1 MLRIL
6 TCLVTN
12 WFLATYFPSTQSH
25 FTFEY
30 SETPP
35 GGRLVD
41 NRQDDLSALSF
52 SAHEI
57 DVLVLAEYCVHL
69 VLLIVTGLGDKDGE

>member
-35 GGRLVD
+35 E
-41 NRQDDLSALSF
+41 DLLMIYGSLFPAY
-52 SAHEI
+52 EI